1 MVEQV
6 RREAGILN
14 GRPPF
19 SETIR
24 VFEDQSVKPPGNDP
38 SIASF
43 NASLVALFKS
53 DSEVSSFLAN
63 QYHTRANISP
73 VHFVNLTFRA
83 VQYAQL
89 YVEQGEDHLAYRY
102 FDSPDQWTDRLQ
114 RTFGE
119 HRNII
124 TEILQNKDTVTT
136 IYQRYAG
143 PRALIGHLFPYQK
156 IRIADLGCGANHGLR
171 GIDLKE
177 PFGSILDETSD
188 SKFSQSLSIPVS
200 IEDAIAV
207 DSENFE
213 SPDANAWYVACSF
226 YPKELDNVAHVKE
239 LESRLKRSKQVR
251 FMQSDL
257 LEAGLPEPFFGH
269 FNAVILSTML
279 YQHTPEN
286 QQKILE
292 EAVRVTNRD
301 GIVIV
306 QDFAEKDNT
315 SSFGIKFTDSW
326 FNGYKYKTFVIR
338 PKNSNEVFEVLK
350 WSDGRCTQV
359 KDGEDFEKVFES

>member
-1 MVEQV
+1 MLEQV
-6 RREAGILN
+6 QRKIEILN

-19 SETIR
+19 SEVIR
-24 VFEDQSVKPPGNDP
+24 TFNDQSIKPPGNDP

-43 NASLVALFKS
+43 NASLVALCKS
-53 DSEVSSFLAN
+53 DFEISSFLAD
-63 QYHTRANISP
+63 QYHMRANISP

-83 VQYAQL
+83 VQYIQL
-89 YVEQGEDHLAYRY
+89 YVEQGRDHLAYRY
-102 FDSPDQWTDRLQ
+102 FDSPDQWIDRIQ
-114 RTFGE
+114 RVFGE
-119 HRNII
+119 HKNV
-124 TEILQNKDTVTT
+124 TTDILQNKDTVTT

-143 PRALIGHLFPYQK
+143 PRSLIGRLFPDQK

-171 GIDLKE
+171 GIDLNE
-177 PFGSILDETSD
+177 PFGTIVDETPD
-188 SKFSQSLSIPVS
+188 SKFSQSLSLPVS
-200 IEDAIAV
+200 IEDALAI

-239 LESRLKRSKQVR
+239 LESRLKRSKRVR
-251 FMQSDL
+251 FMQTDL

-269 FNAVILSTML
+269 FNVVILSTML
-279 YQHTPEN
+279 YQHTPGN

-292 EAVRVTNRD
+292 EAVKATKRD

-306 QDFAEKDNT
+306 QDFAEKD
-315 SSFGIKFTDSW
+315 SASAFGIKFTDSW
-326 FNGYKYKTFVIR
+326 FNGYGYRTFVIR
-338 PKNSNEVFEVLK
+338 PKNPSEVLEVFR